1 MSIQAKP
8 LHTTAK
14 LLESGGLGVSRNY
27 PPEHLNPVMRI
38 LRTFFTAI
46 AHAQLLIIFVQDI
59 SAVPRRTHPLS
70 HHFFRRD
77 LQLIFTLVRVILVKK
92 R

>member
-1 MSIQAKP
+1 
-8 LHTTAK
+8 
-14 LLESGGLGVSRNY
+14 
-27 PPEHLNPVMRI
+27 MRK

-46 AHAQLLIIFVQDI
+46 AHAQFFKIFVQDI
-59 SAVPRRTHPLS
+59 SAMPRQTHTLS

>member
-1 MSIQAKP
+1 MR
-8 LHTTAK
+8 K
-14 LLESGGLGVSRNY
+14 LC
-27 PPEHLNPVMRI
+27 
-38 LRTFFTAI
+38 TFFTAI
-46 AHAQLLIIFVQDI
+46 AHAQFLKIFVQDI
-59 SAVPRRTHPLS
+59 SAMPRRMHPLI